1 MERTEGEH
9 HRTEVLG
16 RLQLEMLQRAHS
28 QRGEHHHAEGFPR
41 RTGKSYGKCHRRQ
54 SVARLLQKHDRGNSA
69 EVAPITRED
78 RENR

>member
-28 QRGEHHHAEGFPR
+28 QGREHPHAEGLPEG
-41 RTGKSYGKCHRRQ
+41 TSQ
-54 SVARLLQKHDRGNSA
+54 GNGQHGGRESA
-69 EVAPITRED
+69 P
-78 RENR
+78 